1 MKEVRFFFDP
11 QMSGELP
18 AEEAHHATKVLRLG
32 VGDELMLVD
41 GQGCFYRA
49 SITASTGHRCAYRIE
64 ESMPQEP
71 AWTGHLHLAVA
82 PTKMMD
88 RVEWLAEKA
97 TEIGFDELT
106 FLDCQFSE
114 RRVVK
119 EDRIDKILVSAM
131 KQSHKAWKPQ
141 LNGMLKFRDF
151 IRQEREGDKFI
162 CHCYEE
168 SDVGDGD
175 KPILFDVLREGV
187 PATVLVG
194 PEGDFSVDEVRLA
207 LQNGYR
213 SVTLGRSRLR
223 TETAALVA
231 VHMMQMK
238 NAN

>member
-207 LQNGYR
+207 LQKGYR

>member
-1 MKEVRFFFDP
+1 MKEVRFFYDP
-11 QMSGELP
+11 LMSGELP

-175 KPILFDVLREGV
+175 KPNLFDVLREGV